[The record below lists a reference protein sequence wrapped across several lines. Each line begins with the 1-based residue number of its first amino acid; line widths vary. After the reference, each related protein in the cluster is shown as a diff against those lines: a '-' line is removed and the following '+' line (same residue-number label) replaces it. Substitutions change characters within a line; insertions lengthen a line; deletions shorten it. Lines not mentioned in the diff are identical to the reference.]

1 MVKTRVIRLLGVV
14 PQIAFCGL
22 HSFLVEVQTDA
33 GYIHGRMRDNNL
45 KIRIVRA
52 LVARHSVS
60 ITIITW
66 C

>member
-1 MVKTRVIRLLGVV
+1 MLAAYMR
-14 PQIAFCGL
+14 
-22 HSFLVEVQTDA
+22 
-33 GYIHGRMRDNNL
+33 RMRDNNL

-52 LVARHSVS
+52 LVARRNVS